1 MSFLRR
7 LVPQAALIAI
17 SILTLQC
24 GSAFIR
30 KADVKDLS
38 KNYEGEYSV
47 RERIDVGN
55 FENLNKGA
63 RVKIFFKSTGDY
75 VTVYAYP
82 YSQAREE
89 AVGKNILQLFEQD
102 FPERKFSAQYIEE
115 RLAILIE
122 PYTEPKPV
130 RKGRKKK

>member
-1 MSFLRR
+1 MPFLRR
-7 LVPQAALIAI
+7 LVPQAALFAF
-17 SILTLQC
+17 SILTLEC

-30 KADVKDLS
+30 KSDVKDLS

-63 RVKIFFKSTGDY
+63 RVKIFFKTTGDY

-102 FPERKFSAQYIEE
+102 FPDRKFSTKYIEE
-115 RLAILIE
+115 RLALLIE